1 MSFQPKQLTDYI
13 KAFSTLR
20 RDYKY
25 GGAPHKPILL
35 LSVLHQIESGQIS
48 QNRIFITPEL
58 VGTFKDFWRQLVTT
72 PHTSNFALPFYHM
85 CSEKFWHLKI
95 KSAHELVLT
104 SSYSIKSFSSLH
116 AVVDWAELDP
126 ELFGMLQLHE
136 NREQLRLTLLNAYFK
151 GCSELQL
158 APTTSYLFQLEA
170 EILYEAPEDYQA
182 KCLELQKLLKKEL
195 LEEENFV
202 RDGAFK
208 KVIANLY
215 DHTCAISGLRVRAT
229 QNISMIDGCHI
240 KPWSLSHDDT
250 ATNGIALCPNLHRAF
265 DRGLISLDEDY
276 RLLLSPHFRE
286 AEVSPYGIA
295 QFRGKQVLLPQNAS
309 WYPAQENLA
318 YHRER
323 VFLT

>member
-1 MSFQPKQLTDYI
+1 LY
-13 KAFSTLR
+13 
-20 RDYKY
+20 
-25 GGAPHKPILL
+25 
-35 LSVLHQIESGQIS
+35 QIERDQIS

-72 PHTSNFALPFYHM
+72 PHIPNFALPFYHLH
-85 CSEKFWHLKI
+85 SEKFWHLII
-95 KSAHELVLT
+95 KPGHKLILT
-104 SSYSIKSFSSLH
+104 KSKSVKSLNNLR
-116 AVVDWAELDP
+116 AVVAWAELDK
-126 ELFGMLQLHE
+126 ELFFLLQD
-136 NREQLRLTLLNAYFK
+136 RESRELLRLTLLETYFK
-151 GCSELQL
+151 G
-158 APTTSYLFQLEA
+158 ATTSQLVPATPYLFQLQNEM
-170 EILYEAPEDYQA
+170 LYEAPEEYQA
-182 KCLELQKLLKKEL
+182 KYQELQKHLKKEL